1 MLSIDNILY
10 GNEDDTETS
19 WRTTAYMS
27 GSEGPGDDDTDD
39 DVGEEEEDFEN
50 DSEV

>member
-27 GSEGPGDDDTDD
+27 GSEGPGD
-39 DVGEEEEDFEN
+39 EEEEEN
-50 DSEV
+50 DSDDECEV